1 MAGDVAP
8 GAADGGR
15 IEVDGIHLG
24 VLHGRGERGGD
35 GTRAA
40 AKVDD
45 NGPEAGQWARGLRED
60 GVLVEKENSLL
71 DEELGAAARHE
82 DARIDSDAQPAE
94 LGPAEDLLQRQ
105 ARRPLLHHGVEL
117 IRGSGPGDEQP
128 GLVFGEDAARGPEPG
143 HDQGL
148 IHAAGAGSEGS

>member
-1 MAGDVAP
+1 M
-8 GAADGGR
+8 
-15 IEVDGIHLG
+15 
-24 VLHGRGERGGD
+24 
-35 GTRAA
+35 
-40 AKVDD
+40 
-45 NGPEAGQWARGLRED
+45 
-60 GVLVEKENSLL
+60 EKENSLL

-117 IRGSGPGDEQP
+117 IRGPGPGDEQP

-148 IHAAGAGSEGS
+148 IHAAGAGSEGR